1 MKKFLI
7 FFTKI
12 AILLILTLALLD
24 VLYTV
29 VYLQASNRGKI
40 DYVYNSQP
48 KNYDVV
54 ILGSSRANNHFVTQL
69 FEDKG
74 LKAFNFGM
82 SGGHLFEASLLLKL
96 MIERKYKIENVI
108 IETDLNLSNEKRAE
122 GVAAKFLPYVHN
134 SALIKEHFS
143 QEEDFLELFYIPF
156 YRYIAFDA
164 QIGFREIYFNLIHKK
179 TSYLQNLGYAAL
191 KGNNGKMKNDLRAL
205 KPIQNKYYEEIKQ
218 ICSANNIKLI
228 AVMTPMCSNTKGLDY
243 FKKVSNIYPEIH
255 NYENVVNDDQYFS
268 SCGHMNDQGARL
280 FTSRIIKDFFTKP
293 YRVPNSELSLSQ
305 FKTLKGLNSESVN

>member
-12 AILLILTLALLD
+12 AILLVLTIALLD

-29 VYLQASNRGKI
+29 VYLQSSNRGKI

-74 LKAFNFGM
+74 LKAFNYGM

-134 SALIKEHFS
+134 SALIKEHFIH
-143 QEEDFLELFYIPF
+143 EEDFLELFYIPF

-218 ICSANNIKLI
+218 ICTANNIKLI

-268 SCGHMNDQGARL
+268 SCGHMNDQGAKL
-280 FTSRIIKDFFTKP
+280 FTSRIIKDFFTNP
-293 YRVPNSELSLSQ
+293 YRVQNSELILSE
-305 FKTLKGLNSESVN
+305 FKTLKGLINK